1 LGRLT
6 VRCGKNIPRRPVLWM
21 WPGRIPKNKVTL
33 IQGDGGEGK
42 SSFALFFGAGMSVGK
57 APPELINGMMMDSEI
72 TDPINVFYVSTE
84 DESEDTALPRFLRF
98 GGDEERYYDN
108 DEKENHFEM
117 TEECLEEV
125 YKACHP
131 GIIIIDPYQS
141 FLPDGV
147 HLGNLGE
154 MRKVIAMMMRFSAR
168 REVTILLIG
177 HLNKN
182 EGSKDIHRGY
192 GSGDIA
198 AAMRNIIKIE
208 VDKKN
213 PTKRTLRVIKSNLDG
228 ACFEPVGIRQDEEKK
243 IYLCNPRE
251 NGNENQ
257 IDLAVQI
264 IQSKMKN
271 DRALAD
277 EVDALMGE
285 AGIQSRTVGRAQSRM
300 NVRRKKIGGVS
311 YLVKKEPKPENDV

>member
-1 LGRLT
+1 MGGLT

-21 WPGRIPKNKVTL
+21 WQGRIPKNKVTL

-98 GGDEERYYDN
+98 GGNEERYYDN

-251 NGNENQ
+251 NGNAKQNE
-257 IDLAVQI
+257 
-264 IQSKMKN
+264 
-271 DRALAD
+271 
-277 EVDALMGE
+277 E
-285 AGIQSRTVGRAQSRM
+285 
-300 NVRRKKIGGVS
+300 
-311 YLVKKEPKPENDV
+311 